1 MLPPLAARK
10 RTTWSA
16 YSIVWLTMQKI
27 AWGTARV
34 FFRKCHYRSSTITVL
49 HINYNYIVL
58 AIRIQTLNALQWI
71 PFGCNSNISTS
82 SNEERDNSI
91 DITNSSIL
99 FWQSKCKWHLAISYY
114 HWQRWKYCKTRVI
127 GLLCQGTR
135 YEIRRRRR
143 WSWCEEMREENRKRH
158 NERQAKSNRIKLK
171 WHWQCLCPE
180 TDTMCALC
188 VSFSFTVIVIISHC
202 ECYGAC
208 LIVEL
213 AISYTL
219 AHISQTDT
227 QTNLRVT
234 WIWMSERMRVSVW
247 VWVSEFLIKIL
258 LLELLSDDRN
268 DQTKE
273 RFVTCGAMRYIFTH
287 IIQFILPQFTC
298 IFLV

>member
-1 MLPPLAARK
+1 MQMPPPLAARK

-16 YSIVWLTMQKI
+16 YPIVWLTMQNI

-49 HINYNYIVL
+49 HINYIVL
-58 AIRIQTLNALQWI
+58 AIQIQTLNALPWI

-91 DITNSSIL
+91 DITNSLIL
-99 FWQSKCKWHLAISYY
+99 FWQSKCKWHLAISYD
-114 HWQRWKYCKTRVI
+114 HWQRRKYCKTRVN

-171 WHWQCLCPE
+171 WQCLCPE

-247 VWVSEFLIKIL
+247 VSEFLIKIL

-273 RFVTCGAMRYIFTH
+273 RFVTCGAMRYTFTH
-287 IIQFILPQFTC
+287 FIQFILPQFTC